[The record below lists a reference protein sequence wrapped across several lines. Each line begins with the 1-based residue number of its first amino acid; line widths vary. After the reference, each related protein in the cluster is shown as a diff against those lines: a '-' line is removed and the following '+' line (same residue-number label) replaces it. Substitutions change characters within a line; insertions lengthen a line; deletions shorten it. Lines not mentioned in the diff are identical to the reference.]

1 MEPSMFKTLLAA
13 VSTAALVAGLS
24 LSTHAVAQDD
34 ADQRL
39 GTVHFP
45 TTCNEIAQRRFDRAM
60 RFQHSFWYRQ
70 SQEVFE
76 EVLKADPD
84 CAIAYWGIALSLLL
98 NPHNAPP
105 PENLPRGLAALE
117 RGKAIGAK
125 SQRERDFIDSLLAL
139 YTEYDKVPRGPRL
152 QIYLKAVE
160 ALAQRYPDDDEAQIN
175 YAITLNVSASPNDKT
190 FAQQLKGA
198 AILEPLFKRQ
208 PRHPGV
214 AHYLIHLYDYPAIAD
229 KGLEAAR
236 RYAQIAPSAPHALH
250 MPSHIFT
257 RVGAWADSIASNTA
271 SKNAARASREP
282 GDAVHASDYM
292 VYAFLQIGQDRRA
305 SEIVAELYATT
316 GDPNAFGMSFGM
328 AASPARYV
336 MERGDWKGASEL
348 RVPSTRVP
356 QVEAVTLFARAIG
369 AARSGKI
376 ETIKDDISRLAE
388 LRDKLVGA
396 RDSYWAEQVDIQRQI
411 ASAWLMFAEGKHDA
425 ALNAMSVA
433 ANAEDRTEKS
443 PVTPGPIVPARE
455 LYGAMLLERGLA
467 RPALTA
473 FEATLKKEPHR
484 LGATIGAAQAAEK
497 AGDTAKAQQHHAA
510 VVALT
515 ENADPVRPEIAASR
529 AFVTKTR

>member
-1 MEPSMFKTLLAA
+1 
-13 VSTAALVAGLS
+13 
-24 LSTHAVAQDD
+24 
-34 ADQRL
+34 
-39 GTVHFP
+39 
-45 TTCNEIAQRRFDRAM
+45 M

-139 YTEYDKVPRGPRL
+139 YTAYDQIPRGPRL

-198 AILEPLFKRQ
+198 AILEPLFNRQ

-229 KGLEAAR
+229 KGLDAAR

-257 RVGAWADSIASNTA
+257 RVGAWEDSIASNTA
-271 SKNAARASREP
+271 SKNAARASANPATRCMP
-282 GDAVHASDYM
+282 
-292 VYAFLQIGQDRRA
+292 
-305 SEIVAELYATT
+305 ATT
-316 GDPNAFGMSFGM
+316 WSMLFCNLGRTAGHAKSSRNCTP
-328 AASPARYV
+328 R
-336 MERGDWKGASEL
+336 
-348 RVPSTRVP
+348 RVTRM
-356 QVEAVTLFARAIG
+356 
-369 AARSGKI
+369 RSG
-376 ETIKDDISRLAE
+376 
-388 LRDKLVGA
+388 
-396 RDSYWAEQVDIQRQI
+396 
-411 ASAWLMFAEGKHDA
+411 
-425 ALNAMSVA
+425 
-433 ANAEDRTEKS
+433 
-443 PVTPGPIVPARE
+443 
-455 LYGAMLLERGLA
+455 
-467 RPALTA
+467 
-473 FEATLKKEPHR
+473 
-484 LGATIGAAQAAEK
+484 
-497 AGDTAKAQQHHAA
+497 
-510 VVALT
+510 
-515 ENADPVRPEIAASR
+515 
-529 AFVTKTR
+529 

>member
-1 MEPSMFKTLLAA
+1 MFKTLLTA
-13 VSTAALVAGLS
+13 VSTTALVAGLS
-24 LSTHAVAQDD
+24 LSTTAIGQEET
-34 ADQRL
+34 DQRL

-45 TTCNEIAQRRFDRAM
+45 TTCNETAQRRFDRAM
-60 RFQHSFWYRQ
+60 RYQHSFWYRQ

-76 EVLKADPD
+76 DTLKADPD
-84 CAIAYWGIALSLLL
+84 CAIAYWGIALALLL

-105 PENLPRGLAALE
+105 PENLPRGLASLE

-125 SQRERDFIDSLLAL
+125 SQRERDFIDALLVL
-139 YTEYDKVPRGPRL
+139 YTDHEKVARGPRL
-152 QIYLKAVE
+152 QAYLKAAE

-229 KGLEAAR
+229 KGLDAAR
-236 RYAQIAPSAPHALH
+236 RYSQIAPSAPHALH

-257 RVGAWADSIASNTA
+257 RVGAWMDSIASNTA

-292 VYAFLQIGQDRRA
+292 VYAFLQLGQDRKAR
-305 SEIVAELYATT
+305 EVVEELNATT
-316 GDPNAFGMSFGM
+316 GNPDAAGMSFGM

-336 MERGDWKGASEL
+336 MERGDWNGASEL
-348 RVPSTRVP
+348 PVQVTRFA
-356 QVEAVTLFARAIG
+356 QVEAITLFARAIG
-369 AARSGKI
+369 AARTGKLNAV
-376 ETIKDDISRLAE
+376 KADIAKLAE
-388 LRDKLVGA
+388 LRDRLSAA
-396 RDSYWAEQVDIQRQI
+396 RDPYWAEQVDIQRQI
-411 ASAWLMFAEGKHDA
+411 TSAWLLFAEGKHDA
-425 ALNAMSVA
+425 ALNAMSAA

-455 LYGAMLLERGLA
+455 LYAGMLMERGFAREALA
-467 RPALTA
+467 A
-473 FEATLKKEPHR
+473 FEATLKKEPNR
-484 LGATIGAAQAAEK
+484 LGATIGAALAAEK
-497 AGDTAKAQQHHAA
+497 AGDAAKAQQHHAA

-515 ENADPVRPEIAASR
+515 DQAEPVRPEIAASR
-529 AFVTKTR
+529 AYLAKAR